1 MISKSKDNHTIQ
13 LTGRALKWIACIC
26 MLADHTAKCFSLKGA
41 SFFLLSDLTGR
52 ITFPIF
58 CMLLTE
64 GFFHTRSRSRY
75 ILRVLL
81 LALLSE
87 IPFDLAIFH
96 NICDWSAQNT
106 CFTLALGLLMFSVLE
121 WIRSNP
127 DRDYRL
133 SSLLQ
138 IAAILLFAAAA
149 FLLHTD
155 YQANGIAALT
165 VFYLGCEGDRGRFSV
180 SSRPPGNP
188 AKDHCLPQIPFEQE
202 DNDPFTGFSKE
213 TENRPLSPTK
223 RGTTAAAA
231 CLCLNIYQFHNAGA
245 FLSVLPL
252 SLYNGQRGN
261 ISRFGQYAFY
271 LFYPLHLLLLQSIW
285 QYLFFR

>member
-1 MISKSKDNHTIQ
+1 MIENSKGNPTFQ

-41 SFFLLSDLTGR
+41 SFFVLSDLTGR
-52 ITFPIF
+52 ITFPVF
-58 CMLLTE
+58 CMLLAE

-81 LALLSE
+81 LALVSE

-96 NICDWSAQNT
+96 TICDWSAQNT
-106 CFTLALGLLMFSVLE
+106 CFTLVLGLLMFSVLE

-155 YQANGIAALT
+155 YQANGIAALA
-165 VFYLGCEGDRGRFSV
+165 VFYY
-180 SSRPPGNP
+180 
-188 AKDHCLPQIPFEQE
+188 
-202 DNDPFTGFSKE
+202 GFAGISAE

-223 RGTTAAAA
+223 RGTTASAA
-231 CLCLNIYQFHNAGA
+231 CLCLNIYQFYNAGA

-285 QYLFFR
+285 QSLFFR